1 MPEENIQGV
10 DVAVSGHKKWVMNY
24 LEGDVNQIFKDAGV
38 YQGKVTS
45 WQELLQYIEQHGE
58 AQWHITP
65 GIAVAMKEDLEHVI
79 KSGAPFTTNAN
90 QAYQEMHK
98 YRTQDMSE
106 EPKIA
111 KEWHP
116 HS

>member
-10 DVAVSGHKKWVMNY
+10 EVNVTGNKQWPMNY
-24 LEGDVNQIFKDAGV
+24 EESDVQQIFKDAGV
-38 YQGKVTS
+38 AEGKVNS
-45 WQELLQYIEQHGE
+45 WQGLLQYIEQHGE

-65 GIAVAMKEDLEHVI
+65 GEAVAMKEDLAHVL
-79 KSGAPFTTNAN
+79 KSGIAFTKNPD

-98 YRTQDMSE
+98 YRARDKSE

-111 KEWHP
+111 KEH
-116 HS
+116 HH